1 MLDPPLS
8 RRDLLAALASAAGLA
23 LISACAR
30 HPGPTPAAAAP
41 GDADAL
47 ALLDQIADNF
57 LSLFPESATSLGV
70 DTSYAGRMRDAYW
83 KDAYPALSP
92 AYRTSACRDGSDLD
106 LDSTR
111 HAFP

>member
-1 MLDPPLS
+1 
-8 RRDLLAALASAAGLA
+8 
-23 LISACAR
+23 
-30 HPGPTPAAAAP
+30 
-41 GDADAL
+41 
-47 ALLDQIADNF
+47 
-57 LSLFPESATSLGV
+57 
-70 DTSYAGRMRDAYW
+70 MRDAYW